1 MAQPQSQIQ
10 IKLTINNQ
18 DAYISYLN
26 RKAELRAFV
35 DKLMTTEDAL
45 KTYIKD
51 TIKHLNEFAEKHV
64 SENSGFGMTKEQI
77 KNQIDLIDDCFYN
90 NITSKEGF
98 GVQLSRNGKLECYT
112 DILDGLLIVLLHLK
126 FRLL

>member
-51 TIKHLNEFAEKHV
+51 TEKHV

-98 GVQLSRNGKLECYT
+98 GVQLSRNGKVECYT